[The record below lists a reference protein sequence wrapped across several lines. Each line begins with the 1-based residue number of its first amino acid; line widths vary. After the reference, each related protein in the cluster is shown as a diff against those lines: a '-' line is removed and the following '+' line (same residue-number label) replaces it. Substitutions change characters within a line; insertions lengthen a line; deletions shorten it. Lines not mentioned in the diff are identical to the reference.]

1 MNPLPVY
8 SVIKRTEMQE
18 ERTLR
23 GFTIAL
29 NITLCAALL
38 AVSAGAAATRHSVR
52 HKAVRQPKAV
62 AGAPLL
68 AFPGAMGWAATTPG
82 GRGGQIIKVTT
93 LNADG
98 PGSFLEAVHAKGA
111 RIVVFEVGG
120 VIDLGQREIHINEP
134 YLTVAGQTAPSPGVT
149 FIRGG
154 FQIDAHDVV
163 VQNIRVRVGEAGL
176 PKKSGW
182 EQDGL
187 STDQDAHEVIFDHN
201 SVTWAT
207 DENMSMSGKR
217 FDGNDPDKWRADT
230 SHRITF
236 SNNIIAEGLAF
247 ATHGK
252 IEHSKGS
259 LIHDNA
265 TDVLMVNNLYAHN
278 YERNPLLKGGTRAVI
293 VNDLIFDPGQRAI
306 HYNLMAEEWGDHP
319 WQVGQLSVV
328 GTVLREGESSV
339 PHLAFLEIGGYGDL
353 QYYGKDNVAVDQI
366 GQPIPMLGRYT
377 TSSAKIVVMKTPP
390 LWAPYVKPMPA
401 AAVQQYVLHNA
412 GARVWDRDY
421 DDVRLIADVAEGR
434 GYVINSEND
443 IHGYPVEKPTRRAFN
458 PADWNLIDMTPK
470 SPTAL
475 DSAAKARGT

>member
-1 MNPLPVY
+1 M
-8 SVIKRTEMQE
+8 R
-18 ERTLR
+18 R
-23 GFTIAL
+23 FAL
-29 NITLCAALL
+29 FLNLAMSAALL
-38 AVSAGAAATRHSVR
+38 AMPAGAAATRHANPVPT
-52 HKAVRQPKAV
+52 PKA
-62 AGAPLL
+62 AAAPLL

-98 PGSFLEAVHAKGA
+98 PGSFLAAVDTKGP

-120 VIDLGQREIHINEP
+120 VIDLGQRNIKITEP
-134 YLTVAGQTAPSPGVT
+134 YLTVAGQTAPSPGIT

-154 FQIDAHDVV
+154 FEVDTHDVI
-163 VQNIRVRVGEAGL
+163 VQNIRVRVGEAGF

-187 STDQDAHEVIFDHN
+187 STGGRAHDVIFDHN

-207 DENMSMSGKR
+207 DENMSMSGLR
-217 FDGNDPDKWRADT
+217 FDGNDPAKWRADT

-236 SNNIIAEGLAF
+236 SYNIIAEGLAF
-247 ATHGK
+247 ATHYK

-265 TDVLMVNNLYAHN
+265 SDVLMADNLYAHN

-293 VNDLIFDPGQRAI
+293 VNDLIYDPGQRAI
-306 HYNLMAEEWGDHP
+306 HYNLMAEEWGNHP

-353 QYYGKDNVAVDQI
+353 RYYAKDNVAVNQI
-366 GQPIPMLGRYT
+366 GEPIPMLGRYT
-377 TSSAKIVVMKTPP
+377 TSPAKVILEKTPP
-390 LWAPYVKPMPA
+390 LWPPYVTVMPS
-401 AAVQQYVLHNA
+401 AAVQQHVLHNA
-412 GARVWDRDY
+412 GARIWDRDY

-434 GYVINSEND
+434 GYIINSEND
-443 IHGYPVEKPTRRAFN
+443 IHGYPVQKPTYRAFN

-470 SPTAL
+470 TPAAL
-475 DSAAKARGT
+475 DSSAKAQGT

>member
-1 MNPLPVY
+1 M
-8 SVIKRTEMQE
+8 R
-18 ERTLR
+18 R
-23 GFTIAL
+23 IA
-29 NITLCAALL
+29 TAWCLCLGAALL
-38 AVSAGAAATRHSVR
+38 VGPAFAAKHIRHRPVPKAAATAAQV
-52 HKAVRQPKAV
+52 
-62 AGAPLL
+62 L
-68 AFPGAMGWAATTPG
+68 AFPDAMGWAATTPG
-82 GRGGQIIKVTT
+82 GRGGHIVKVTN

-98 PGSFLEAVHAKGA
+98 PGSFVEALHTKGP

-120 VIDLGQREIHINEP
+120 VVDLGQKEIHVTEP
-134 YLTVAGQTAPSPGVT
+134 YLTVAGQTAPSPGIT

-154 FQIDAHDVV
+154 FQVGAHDVV
-163 VQNIRVRVGEAGL
+163 IQNIRVRVGEAGF

-187 STDQDAHEVIFDHN
+187 STDGDAHDVIFDHN

-217 FDGNDPDKWRADT
+217 FDGENPDKWRADT

-252 IEHSKGS
+252 IEHSKGT

-293 VNDLIFDPGQRAI
+293 INDLVYDPGQRAI
-306 HYNLMAEEWGDHP
+306 HYNLMAEEWGSHA
-319 WQVGQLSVV
+319 WQPGQLSVV
-328 GTVLREGESSV
+328 GTVLREGISSV

-353 QYYGKDNVAVDQI
+353 EYYGKDNVAVNQI
-366 GQPIPMLGRYT
+366 GEPIPMFGRYT
-377 TSSAKIVVMKTPP
+377 TAPAKIIMMKTPP
-390 LWAPYVKPMPA
+390 IWPPNVKVMPSS
-401 AAVQQYVLHNA
+401 AVQQYVLHNA
-412 GARVWDRDY
+412 GARIWDRDY

-434 GYVINSEND
+434 GYIINSEND
-443 IHGYPVEKPTRRAFN
+443 IHGYPVQKPTSRPFN
-458 PADWNLIDMTPK
+458 PDDWNLIDMTPK
-470 SPTAL
+470 SPSAL
-475 DSAAKARGT
+475 DSSAKARGT

>member
-1 MNPLPVY
+1 M
-8 SVIKRTEMQE
+8 
-18 ERTLR
+18 R
-23 GFTIAL
+23 GFGQAL
-29 NITLCAALL
+29 NFTLCAVLL
-38 AVSAGAAATRHSVR
+38 AVSADAAATRHAVR
-52 HKAVRQPKAV
+52 HFKPVHQPKAV
-62 AGAPLL
+62 ASAPLL

-98 PGSFLEAVHAKGA
+98 PGSFIEAVNTKGP

-120 VIDLGQREIHINEP
+120 VIDLGQHEIHVTEP

-154 FQIDAHDVV
+154 FQVGTHDVV
-163 VQNIRVRVGEAGL
+163 VQNIRVRVGEAGYA
-176 PKKSGW
+176 KKSGW

-187 STDQDAHEVIFDHN
+187 STDRDAHDVIFDHN

-217 FDGNDPDKWRADT
+217 FDGEDPDKWRADT

-247 ATHGK
+247 ATHAK
-252 IEHSKGS
+252 IEHSKGT

-265 TDVLMVNNLYAHN
+265 TDVLMVNNLYAHD

-293 VNDLIFDPGQRAI
+293 INDLIYDPGQRAI
-306 HYNLMAEEWGDHP
+306 HYNLMAEEWGGHV

-353 QYYGKDNVAVDQI
+353 RYYGKDNIAVNQI
-366 GQPIPMLGRYT
+366 GEPIPMLGRYT
-377 TSSAKIVVMKTPP
+377 TSPAKIIVEKTPP
-390 LWAPYVKPMPA
+390 LWPPYVKPMPA
-401 AAVQQYVLHNA
+401 AAVQQYILHNA
-412 GARVWDRDY
+412 GARIWDRDY

-434 GYVINSEND
+434 GTIINSEND
-443 IHGYPVEKPTRRAFN
+443 IHGYPVQKPTRRPFN

-470 SPTAL
+470 SPAVL
-475 DSAAKARGT
+475 DSGAKAHGT